1 MQVFLTYTRDK
12 LGCIPRQ
19 LPHTGG
25 DAVHDMKLHGPTT
38 QDKCLLFCPNTL
50 GIRLDTHQTSNP
62 LIARPL
68 SEKS

>member
-25 DAVHDMKLHGPTT
+25 DAVHDMKRHGPTT
-38 QDKCLLFCPNTL
+38 QDNQGEPNVSFSVQTPGVL
-50 GIRLDTHQTSNP
+50 G
-62 LIARPL
+62 
-68 SEKS
+68 